1 MGQYEDR
8 ASLQGAGYKE
18 QELYQWVLPILKKY
32 WEHLKTNNC
41 DEYILVV
48 SEEASTPSYIKWVKK
63 YESGKETPWHMI
75 RLPAREVERA
85 KLGLDHELDLYS
97 GKKVTVSAMTWL
109 CYGIVHEITH
119 CFDDTEETD
128 MREAIAVKVGCEYVM
143 QDFSDG
149 ELLAAGLTSR
159 DLVEAHLLGC
169 LNIRSVYTIKFPLR
183 FSEQSLHL
191 IQTALEVYFL
201 LPQFIKD
208 IYEREKK
215 SHPYYP
221 GNYQD
226 NYAKGFAK
234 LIKKLNPHL

>member
-1 MGQYEDR
+1 MEQQEDR
-8 ASLQGAGYKE
+8 VPLQGATYKE
-18 QELYQWVLPILKKY
+18 QELYQWMLPIFKKY
-32 WEHLKTNNC
+32 WERLKTNNC
-41 DEYILVV
+41 DEYMLVV
-48 SEEASTPSYIKWVKK
+48 SEEASTPSYTKGVK
-63 YESGKETPWHMI
+63 YESGKEIPWHMV
-75 RLPAREVERA
+75 RFPTREVERA
-85 KLGLDHELDLYS
+85 KLGLEYELDLYS
-97 GKKVTVSAMTWL
+97 GKKVTVSAMTWF

-119 CFDDTEETD
+119 CFDDSEEID

-143 QDFSDG
+143 QDFPDG

-169 LNIRSVYTIKFPLR
+169 LNIGSVYTIKLPLK
-183 FSEQSLHL
+183 FSKQSLHL

-201 LPQFIKD
+201 LPQVIKD
-208 IYEREKK
+208 AYEREKK

>member
-1 MGQYEDR
+1 MEQYEDR
-8 ASLQGAGYKE
+8 VPLQGAGYKE
-18 QELYQWVLPILKKY
+18 QELYQWVLPIFKKY
-32 WEHLKTNNC
+32 WERLKTNNC
-41 DEYILVV
+41 NEYILVV
-48 SEEASTPSYIKWVKK
+48 SEEASTPSCIKWIK
-63 YESGKETPWHMI
+63 YESDKETPWHI
-75 RLPAREVERA
+75 VQLSAREVERA
-85 KLGLDHELDLYS
+85 KRGLGHDLDLYS

-128 MREAIAVKVGCEYVM
+128 MGEAIAVKVGCEYIM
-143 QDFSDG
+143 QDFPDG
-149 ELLAAGLTSR
+149 ELLAAALTSW

-169 LNIRSVYTIKFPLR
+169 LNIGSVYKIKLPLK

-201 LPQFIKD
+201 LPEFIKD

-215 SHPYYP
+215 PHPYYP
-221 GNYQD
+221 DNYQD